1 MPVGGHDVPAA
12 EATGDPPR
20 SAPLEHAGTA
30 DTVVAVAAFLAEA
43 VLLAIAVRWRVPM
56 ALLLIAH
63 LTVVGWLALWLRR
76 RMAAKE
82 ESDLTGSALLLVA
95 TLATGPLGALGLLVL
110 MPFLSR
116 KPQPS
121 ELLDAW
127 YERISLSTEVDPAL
141 RLANIVAAKRSIDPH
156 APAPQSFEALMQR
169 GSLAERQSA
178 LGLIAR
184 KFEPEYAPALRVA
197 LRSPE
202 PVVRVQA
209 AAVAARLRGDLKRKL
224 AAALDKVSGA
234 AGDAK
239 ASRVLANDIAG
250 LLAAGLLDDADSRR
264 ASDAIVELK
273 RARGSAAEPSPG
285 RQADD
290 NALEARL
297 IADGRFAELRALR
310 KARRLSHSGFFR
322 VRLQGRRATRV
333 AAP

>member
-1 MPVGGHDVPAA
+1 MPVGGLDVTAA
-12 EATGDPPR
+12 ETTSDQVDPSR
-20 SAPLEHAGTA
+20 VQHAGKA
-30 DTVVAVAAFLAEA
+30 DAVVAVAAFLVEA
-43 VLLAIAVRWRVPM
+43 VLLAVAVRWRVPPV
-56 ALLLIAH
+56 LLLMAH
-63 LTVVGWLALWLRR
+63 LAVVGWLALWLRR
-76 RMAAKE
+76 RMRSPE
-82 ESDLTGSALLLVA
+82 TDLTGPALLLVA

-116 KPQPS
+116 PPQPS

-127 YERISLSTEVDPAL
+127 YERISVSTDVDPAL

-156 APAPQSFEALMQR
+156 APAPQSFETLMQR

-224 AAALDKVSGA
+224 AVALDKVPGA
-234 AGDAK
+234 AGNAK
-239 ASRVLANDIAG
+239 ASRPLAAEIQG
-250 LLAAGLLDDADSRR
+250 LLAAGLLDDGDAGR
-264 ASDAIVELK
+264 ASAALAQLED
-273 RARGSAAEPSPG
+273 ARGSAAPTLPG
-285 RQADD
+285 RPSGEH
-290 NALEARL
+290 ALEARL

-310 KARRLSHSGFFR
+310 KARRLSRSGFFR
-322 VRLQGRRATRV
+322 VRLQRPSNARA